1 MHILPMACAGQLCP
15 CPLAGLAGN
24 AMANEQCLAP
34 AMTNEQPPRVSPTI
48 PNNTLNNI
56 SEELS
61 YIALDYFLL
70 LIFFFNFR
78 DVFLILSMR
87 RSAFLLSLFCL
98 LLRLILFCML
108 LAIIFRIFAIL
119 SRRFLL
125 LYFSRVYDLRALT
138 FLICNTYFFLLPNN

>member
-1 MHILPMACAGQLCP
+1 MLNLI
-15 CPLAGLAGN
+15 
-24 AMANEQCLAP
+24 
-34 AMTNEQPPRVSPTI
+34 QPFVFQS
-48 PNNTLNNI
+48 NNTLNNI

-138 FLICNTYFFLLPNN
+138 FLICTYKINCYLMIVVYCCATTHLTCHLQFMLFLVFSGCILI